1 VNSECGVLLRGKHCV
16 LVPDIHC
23 LHFRNNY
30 PKFLRVDGG
39 SDWVIIHRDFAKF
52 AISDLEV
59 PTQLRKMFT
68 SILLP
73 LEGFFH
79 TVIVLNID
87 TKFWFMFLALIEY

>member
-1 VNSECGVLLRGKHCV
+1 VSNGCGDSLPGKNYTNWN
-16 LVPDIHC
+16 LIQF
-23 LHFRNNY
+23 FRNNY
-30 PKFLRVDGG
+30 PKFLRIDGG

-59 PTQLRKMFT
+59 PTQLRKMFK

-79 TVIVLNID
+79 TVILQTALHVPEN
-87 TKFWFMFLALIEY
+87 FLAFIEYSLL